1 MLYIILLYRFEV
13 FLGGSIH
20 QSNTIE
26 PAVQPVLNGW
36 TNEPANRQ
44 PHQFDVRSSSNNY
57 ALKIQVENRGQ
68 PQFWI
73 RNQVVYNLRQSMRGT
88 NVTRYAVV
96 QGEKYL
102 LATSVVLQAW
112 EESAIYRAWFAG
124 HKTICSTDDEQSAA
138 THRQVDS
145 VVQEDRGSLSLST
158 RVQPHI
164 GSRGEPKGQSGRLR
178 TTLKFDSKF
187 FQYLG
192 QVCFFKF
199 QSYVPSH
206 RMFKH

>member
-1 MLYIILLYRFEV
+1 
-13 FLGGSIH
+13 
-20 QSNTIE
+20 
-26 PAVQPVLNGW
+26 
-36 TNEPANRQ
+36 
-44 PHQFDVRSSSNNY
+44 
-57 ALKIQVENRGQ
+57 
-68 PQFWI
+68 
-73 RNQVVYNLRQSMRGT
+73 MRGT

-145 VVQEDRGSLSLST
+145 VVQEDRGSLST

-192 QVCFFKF
+192 QV
-199 QSYVPSH
+199 
-206 RMFKH
+206 